1 MVDWTGSE
9 APLLDRR
16 KMLLGLLFAGSAA
29 AVYARQPHTPI
40 DYLGSTK
47 LEAFIPK
54 RIGGW
59 EFATSSGLIVPPEDA
74 LSAALYS
81 QVLTRVYTR
90 GNEPPI
96 MLLIAQA
103 AGQTGVLQIHRPE
116 FCYPA
121 GGFALSPIVP
131 ERLLANGTAFPA
143 NQLTAT
149 APGRVEQIIY
159 WTRVGDQM
167 PASWRDQKL
176 AVAYDNL
183 KGKIPDAVLVRV
195 SCIDPDAEAAFDRLK
210 QFVSAMVGSLP
221 AKRRNVLVAAA

>member
-1 MVDWTGSE
+1 MADWTNSE
-9 APLLDRR
+9 GPEVDRR
-16 KMLLGLLFAGSAA
+16 KVLLGLLFAGTAGV
-29 AVYARQPHTPI
+29 VYARQPRLPI

-47 LEAFIPK
+47 LEQLLPK
-54 RIGGW
+54 KIADW
-59 EFATSSGLIVPPEDA
+59 EFSTSSGLVVPPEDA
-74 LSAALYS
+74 LKAALYS
-81 QVLTRVYTR
+81 QVLTRVYTH

-131 ERLLANGTAFPA
+131 HPISANGVTFPA
-143 NQLTAT
+143 NYLTAT

-159 WTRVGDQM
+159 WTRVGDRM
-167 PASWRDQKL
+167 PASWREQKL

-183 KGKIPDAVLVRV
+183 KGRIPDAVLVRI
-195 SCIDPDAEAAFDRLK
+195 STIDSDPEDAFPRLER
-210 QFVSAMVGSLP
+210 FVSAMVQALP
-221 AKRRNVLVAAA
+221 PARRNVLVTTA